1 MKISFFVTSS
11 SVGGAQVFCSVLL
24 TTFLKGHECYLISG
38 LSSSG
43 SRAFSRTFSSSS
55 YPPFLSHRIINSLKN
70 NCSILDDICSLVK
83 VFLYIIRHRDHVII
97 TNSGKVSFF
106 VRLSCLFSF
115 KSCFLLYMV
124 GAIPGGTSS
133 QLGFFIFLLSYS
145 LI

>member
-11 SVGGAQVFCSVLL
+11 SVGGAQVFCSRFANYLSK
-24 TTFLKGHECYLISG
+24 KGHECYLISG

-83 VFLYIIRHRDHVII
+83 VFLYIISHRDHVII

-106 VRLSCLFSF
+106 RQAFLS
-115 KSCFLLYMV
+115 FLL
-124 GAIPGGTSS
+124 
-133 QLGFFIFLLSYS
+133 
-145 LI
+145 